1 MSPDHRALTTV
12 PSPSRN
18 RTRILLYVL
27 AFIAVAFWG
36 VSFAAT
42 KIALDQLFPT
52 TLVFLRT
59 SIGILVLATVA
70 LATRSFRVRLTIP
83 WVQLL
88 ILGFLGVA
96 FHQWVQAQ
104 GLQSTSTTDTGWIIA
119 TIPIFVALLGWRFLG
134 ERMHLVRI
142 TGIVFG
148 ALGVIV
154 VISDGQVLGF
164 FQGLVDQLGNAYILL
179 SAINWAA
186 FTVVSKRWLFA
197 GPSID
202 ARMGSDEGSSFR
214 YMIQAM
220 LRLMIMGWILMI
232 PWVVGQAP
240 INALKTL
247 SSSALGALIFLGV
260 ACSGLAYI
268 FWYAALTR
276 LEATETSAL
285 LYLEPLVTQAVAW
298 SCLGEPLT
306 LGIVIGGCV
315 ILLGVW
321 MVGRK

>member
-1 MSPDHRALTTV
+1 VNTETSANRD
-12 PSPSRN
+12 

-36 VSFAAT
+36 ASFAAT
-42 KIALDQLFPT
+42 KIALDQLLPS

-70 LATRSFRVRLTIP
+70 LATRSFRVRLSIP

-134 ERMHLVRI
+134 ERMHAVRI

-148 ALGVIV
+148 AIGVIL
-154 VISDGQVLGF
+154 VISDGQALGF
-164 FQGLVDQLGNAYILL
+164 FKGIAGQLGNAYILL
-179 SAINWAA
+179 SAINWAI
-186 FTVVSKRWLFA
+186 FTVVSKRWLFTD
-197 GPSID
+197 SSTTT
-202 ARMGSDEGSSFR
+202 RKESDHLSSFR

-220 LRLMIMGWILMI
+220 FRLMLMGWIIMI
-232 PWVVGQAP
+232 PWIVGEAP
-240 INALKTL
+240 INAIRTI
-247 SSSALGALIFLGV
+247 SSPTLGALLFLGV
-260 ACSGLAYI
+260 ACSGIAYI

-298 SCLGEPLT
+298 SFLGEPLT
-306 LGIVIGGCV
+306 LGIVLGGCV

-321 MVGRK
+321 MVGRA

>member
-1 MSPDHRALTTV
+1 MPPYYRALNTEV
-12 PSPSRN
+12 SSKRD
-18 RTRILLYVL
+18 RMRVLLYGL

-36 VSFAAT
+36 ASFAAT
-42 KIALDQLFPT
+42 KIALDQLFPS

-59 SIGILVLATVA
+59 SIGILVLAIVA
-70 LATRSFRVRLTIP
+70 LATRSFRVRLSIP
-83 WVQLL
+83 WLQLL

-134 ERMHLVRI
+134 ERMNGVRI

-148 ALGVIV
+148 AFGVIL
-154 VISDGQVLGF
+154 VISDGQILGF
-164 FQGLVDQLGNAYILL
+164 FKGFAGQLGNAYILL
-179 SAINWAA
+179 SAINWAI
-186 FTVVSKRWLFA
+186 FTVVSKRWLFT
-197 GPSID
+197 SRTESD
-202 ARMGSDEGSSFR
+202 QGSPFR

-220 LRLMIMGWILMI
+220 LRLMIMGWIIMI
-232 PWVVGQAP
+232 PWIVGEAP
-240 INALKTL
+240 ISAIRTISNP
-247 SSSALGALIFLGV
+247 ALGALVFLGV

-298 SCLGEPLT
+298 SFLGEPLT
-306 LGIVIGGCV
+306 MGIVLGGCV

-321 MVGRK
+321 MVGRV